1 MARTERRH
9 GFTLVELAIVC
20 VVIGILAAIAA
31 PNYART
37 KARAGRASCLSNQRN
52 LWAAALLYIRDHEIA
67 DAVLNGEELFDAHV
81 VPASL
86 TECPESDD
94 GSHDDYEITVVAG
107 DVTLIACGF
116 APADHVL
123 HP

>member
-1 MARTERRH
+1 MSGPHRRA

-37 KARAGRASCLSNQRN
+37 RARAGRASCLSNQRN
-52 LWAAALLYIRDHEIA
+52 LWAAGTLYANDQGILDAL
-67 DAVLNGEELFDAHV
+67 LNGEELLAAHV
-81 VPASL
+81 VPTDL

-94 GSHDDYEITVVAG
+94 ESHDDYELTIAGG
-107 DVTLIACGF
+107 DVAEIRCRV
-116 APADHVL
+116 APAEHVL